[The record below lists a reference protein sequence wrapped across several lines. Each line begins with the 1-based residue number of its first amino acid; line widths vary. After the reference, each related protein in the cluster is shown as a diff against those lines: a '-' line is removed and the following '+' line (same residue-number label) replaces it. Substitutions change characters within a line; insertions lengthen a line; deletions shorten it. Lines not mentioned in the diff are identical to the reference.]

1 MKKLFRKT
9 MTVLGSVA
17 LLGATMSGALAASYP
32 TPFSATNTA
41 VVVGASAAA
50 SDTTAAVSIAT
61 NLGMKAASSSAATVV
76 GGDSVDLGD
85 VFGDIVLGASIG
97 GTLYDDELP
106 SVLKDG
112 KVKTVSYSQS
122 LTLGNQATKFGPLG
136 NDEDNYVVN
145 SDVAEELKPVLYLDH
160 TTGALWTYTL
170 TFDSDFDVT
179 DAGNEKIM
187 LAGKEYTIAPDL
199 ANGDDLILYAS
210 SNTIE
215 VTYGQTQ
222 TVEVG
227 GKSFTIAVT
236 GGRDLAAA
244 PEATVSINGVSSR
257 VNAGDTIE
265 SNNEEFYVSEV
276 FMNTFGDSNTM
287 SVEIFVGAEKLIID
301 KDSTSG
307 TPLEVELGDDTVD
320 SVVGYFVNKD
330 TNTDLDD
337 LRAIVLA
344 FTPSEA
350 DYDFDA
356 EYHEYHYLEMGEA
369 ITDPVLGTFSVFFE
383 SASLDLTEDKEL
395 IEIAQSGDELRI
407 KFKNVAGNEYT
418 LAPLKNNALNVLDDF
433 ENLDRTS
440 RKSKLILNKDGSSDD
455 VTHVAEITTVEMDGS
470 NVKSVT
476 FAYAGTTEKVTV
488 EDPIRRSADNLLV
501 CYGVDN
507 STNPGTPIQVTG
519 NFSIQVGSSCDYT
532 NTGAAFYDGG
542 LDSIYAANKVKIEV
556 VSTDGI
562 IKLTE
567 THDDASAAEKIIF
580 DVAWDGTDK
589 EYTIDLN
596 NTFNIMG
603 STYDDGDF
611 GAYLTKFGSYIEH
624 EADENTWVKVYTPEE
639 QVTYNVFV
647 ATDVSSETP
656 SETGKLTVL
665 DSESSAYAGKNLI
678 VVGGSAVN
686 SVAASLLGLTG
697 DARFG
702 EGFTAKTSIVSGE
715 ALIEAFD
722 HDGKVAL
729 LVAGYDAAD
738 TTKAASYLTSGA
750 TVSTDLGTKLRVTS
764 QTEAVAI
771 TA

>member
-106 SVLKDG
+106 LLKDG

-122 LTLGNQATKFGPLG
+122 LTLGNQSTTKFGPLG

-170 TFDSDFDVT
+170 TFDEDFNAT
-179 DAGNEKIM
+179 AAGNEKIVI
-187 LAGKEYTIAPDL
+187 AGKEYTIAPDL
-199 ANGDDLILYAS
+199 AKGDDLVLYAS
-210 SNTIE
+210 SNTVE
-215 VTYGQTQ
+215 VTYGQTK

-236 GGRDLAAA
+236 GGRDLATA
-244 PEATVSINGVSSR
+244 PEATVSVNGVSSR
-257 VNAGDTIE
+257 VVAGDTIE

-301 KDSTSG
+301 KTSASG
-307 TPLEVELGDDTVD
+307 SLREVELGSDTID
-320 SVVGYFVNKD
+320 SVTGYF
-330 TNTDLDD
+330 TSTTSSGLDK
-337 LRAIVLA
+337 LRTIVLE

-369 ITDPVLGTFSVFFE
+369 ITDPVLGTFNVVFE
-383 SASLDLTEDKEL
+383 SASQDLTKDKEL
-395 IEIAQSGDELRI
+395 IEIAQASDELRI
-407 KFKNVAGNEYT
+407 NFKNVAGNEYT
-418 LAPLKNNALNVLDDF
+418 LSPLKNNALNVLDDF

-440 RKSKLILNKDGSSDD
+440 RKSKFILNKDGSGDP

-470 NVKSVT
+470 DVKSIT
-476 FAYAGTTEKVTV
+476 FSYAGTTEKVTV

-507 STNPGTPIQVTG
+507 STSPGTPTKETG

-542 LDSIYAANKVKIEV
+542 LGSIYAANKITIDLSTSGKIV
-556 VSTDGI
+556 LD
-562 IKLTE
+562 E
-567 THDDASAAEKIIF
+567 THDDAGAEVLSF
-580 DVAWDGTDK
+580 DYTWDGTDK
-589 EYTIDLN
+589 EYTVKPTSGG
-596 NTFNIMG
+596 TFNATG
-603 STYDDGDF
+603 NTYDDGDF
-611 GAYLTKFGSYIEH
+611 GAYLTRFGSYIEH
-624 EADENTWVKVYTPEE
+624 EADEDSWVKIYTPKERT
-639 QVTYNVFV
+639 TYNVFV

-750 TVSTDLGTKLRVTS
+750 AVSTDLGTKLRVTS

>member
-41 VVVGASAAA
+41 VVVGTSAAA

-106 SVLKDG
+106 LLKDG

-122 LTLGNQATKFGPLG
+122 LTLGNQSTTKFGPLG

-170 TFDSDFDVT
+170 TFDEDFNAT
-179 DAGNEKIM
+179 AAGNEKIVI
-187 LAGKEYTIAPDL
+187 AGKEYTIAPDL
-199 ANGDDLILYAS
+199 AKGDDLVLYAS
-210 SNTIE
+210 SNTVE

-222 TVEVG
+222 TVEVA
-227 GKSFTIAVT
+227 GKSFTIAVI
-236 GGRDLAAA
+236 GGRDDTE
-244 PEATVSINGVSSR
+244 PEATVSVNGVSSR

-276 FMNTFGDSNTM
+276 YMNTFSDTKTM
-287 SVEIFVGAEKLIID
+287 SVELFVGAEKLIID
-301 KDSTSG
+301 KISASG
-307 TPLEVELGDDTVD
+307 SLREVELGSDTID
-320 SVVGYFVNKD
+320 SVTGYF
-330 TNTDLDD
+330 TSTTSSGLDK
-337 LRAIVLA
+337 LRTIVLE

-369 ITDPVLGTFSVFFE
+369 ITDPVLGTFNVVFE
-383 SASLDLTEDKEL
+383 SASQDLTKDKEL
-395 IEIAQSGDELRI
+395 IEIAQASDELRI

-418 LAPLKNNALNVLDDF
+418 LSPLKNNALNVLDDF

-440 RKSKLILNKDGSSDD
+440 RKSKFILNKDGSGDP

-470 NVKSVT
+470 DVKSIT
-476 FAYAGTTEKVTV
+476 FSYAGTTEKVTV

-507 STNPGTPIQVTG
+507 STNPSTPTKKTG

-542 LDSIYAANKVKIEV
+542 LGSIYAANKITIDLSTSNKIV
-556 VSTDGI
+556 LD
-562 IKLTE
+562 E
-567 THDDASAAEKIIF
+567 THDDAGAEVLSF
-580 DVAWDGTDK
+580 DYTWDGTDE
-589 EYTIDLN
+589 EYTVKPTLG
-596 NTFNIMG
+596 TFNATG
-603 STYDDGDF
+603 NTYDDGDF
-611 GAYLTKFGSYIEH
+611 GAYLTRFGSYIEH
-624 EADENTWVKVYTPEE
+624 EADEESWVKIYTPKERT
-639 QVTYNVFV
+639 TYNVFV

-750 TVSTDLGTKLRVTS
+750 AVSTDLGTKLRVTS

>member
-76 GGDSVDLGD
+76 GGDSVDLGE

-106 SVLKDG
+106 LLKDG
-112 KVKTVSYSQS
+112 KVDGVDYSQK
-122 LTLGNQATKFGPLG
+122 LDIGTHTIEFDDLV
-136 NDEDNYVVN
+136 DEDNYVVN
-145 SDVAEELKPVLYLDH
+145 SDLAEDLTPILH
-160 TTGALWTYTL
+160 INHGTSALWTYTL
-170 TFDSDFDVT
+170 TFDEDFNAT
-179 DAGNEKIM
+179 AAGNEKIVI
-187 LAGKEYTIAPDL
+187 AGKEYTIAPDL
-199 ANGDDLILYAS
+199 AKGDDLTLYAS
-210 SNTIE
+210 SNTVE

-222 TVEVG
+222 TVEVA

-236 GGRDLAAA
+236 GGRDLST

-257 VNAGDTIE
+257 VVAGNTIE

-276 FMNTFGDSNTM
+276 YMNTFSDTKTM
-287 SVEIFVGAEKLIID
+287 SVELFVGAEKLVIAAS
-301 KDSTSG
+301 STSVS
-307 TPLEVELGDDTVD
+307 PMEVELGDDTID
-320 SVVGYFVNKD
+320 SVTGYF
-330 TNTDLDD
+330 TSTTSSGLDK
-337 LRAIVLA
+337 LRTIVLE

-350 DYDFDA
+350 DYDYDA
-356 EYHEYHYLEMGEA
+356 EYQEYSYLEMGEA
-369 ITDPVLGTFSVFFE
+369 VTDPVLGTFNVVFE
-383 SASLDLTEDKEL
+383 SASQGLTEDKEL
-395 IEIAQSGDELRI
+395 IEILRSGDELRVR
-407 KFKNVAGNEYT
+407 FTNVAGDEYT
-418 LAPLKNNALNVLDDF
+418 IAPEKNNVQNVLSDF
-433 ENLDRTS
+433 TNLDRTA
-440 RKSKLILNKDGSSDD
+440 RKSKFILNKDGSTEDI
-455 VTHVAEITTVEMDGS
+455 THVAEITDVEMDSS
-470 NVKSVT
+470 NFKSLT
-476 FAYAGTTEKVTV
+476 FSYAGTTEKVNV
-488 EDPIRRSADNLLV
+488 GEPIRRSADSLYV
-501 CYGVDN
+501 CKGVGSSIADDA
-507 STNPGTPIQVTG
+507 SVAG
-519 NFSIQVGSSCDYT
+519 NFSIQTGVCDYDNDSHT
-532 NTGAAFYDGG
+532 IDFYTGG
-542 LDSIYAANKVKIEV
+542 LDTIYAANEV
-556 VSTDGI
+556 T
-562 IKLTE
+562 IKLGTANQIILDE
-567 THDDASAAEKIIF
+567 TNSDANALDVIHF
-580 DVAWDGTDK
+580 DYAWDSTDK
-589 EYTIDLN
+589 EYDITT
-596 NTFNIMG
+596 NTLFKV
-603 STYDDGDF
+603 DGASYQDNELE
-611 GAYLTKFGSYIEH
+611 AYLTELGSYIEYD
-624 EADENTWVKVYTPEE
+624 ADEDSWAKIYTPEE
-639 QVTYNVFV
+639 QTTYNVFV

-750 TVSTDLGTKLRVTS
+750 AVSTDLGTKLRVTS

>member
-76 GGDSVDLGD
+76 GGDSVDLGE

-106 SVLKDG
+106 LLKDG
-112 KVKTVSYSQS
+112 KVDGVDYSQK
-122 LTLGNQATKFGPLG
+122 LDIGTHTIEFDDLV
-136 NDEDNYVVN
+136 DEDNYVVN
-145 SDVAEELKPVLYLDH
+145 SDLAEDLTPILH
-160 TTGALWTYTL
+160 INHGTSALWTYTL
-170 TFDSDFDVT
+170 TFDEDFNAT
-179 DAGNEKIM
+179 AAGNEKIVI
-187 LAGKEYTIAPDL
+187 AGKEYTIAPDL
-199 ANGDDLILYAS
+199 AKGDDLTLYAS
-210 SNTIE
+210 SNTVE

-222 TVEVG
+222 TVEVA
-227 GKSFTIAVT
+227 GKSFTIAVI
-236 GGRDLAAA
+236 GGRDDTE

-257 VNAGDTIE
+257 VVAGNTIE

-276 FMNTFGDSNTM
+276 YMNTFSDTKTM
-287 SVEIFVGAEKLIID
+287 SVELFVGAEKLVIAAS
-301 KDSTSG
+301 STSVS
-307 TPLEVELGDDTVD
+307 PMEVELGDDTID
-320 SVVGYFVNKD
+320 SVTGYF
-330 TNTDLDD
+330 TSTTSSGLDK
-337 LRAIVLA
+337 LRTIVLE

-350 DYDFDA
+350 DYDYDA
-356 EYHEYHYLEMGEA
+356 EYQEYSYLEMGEA
-369 ITDPVLGTFSVFFE
+369 VTDPVLGTFNVVFE
-383 SASLDLTEDKEL
+383 SASQGLTEDKEL
-395 IEIAQSGDELRI
+395 IEILRSGDELRVR
-407 KFKNVAGNEYT
+407 FTNVAGDEYT
-418 LAPLKNNALNVLDDF
+418 IAPEKNNVQNVLSDF
-433 ENLDRTS
+433 TNLDRTA
-440 RKSKLILNKDGSSDD
+440 RKSKFILNKDGSTEDI
-455 VTHVAEITTVEMDGS
+455 THVAEITDVEMDSS
-470 NVKSVT
+470 NFKSLT
-476 FAYAGTTEKVTV
+476 FSYAGTTEKVNV
-488 EDPIRRSADNLLV
+488 GEPIRRSADSLYV
-501 CYGVDN
+501 CKGVGSSIADDA
-507 STNPGTPIQVTG
+507 SVAG
-519 NFSIQVGSSCDYT
+519 NFSIQTGVCDYDNDSHT
-532 NTGAAFYDGG
+532 IDFYTGG
-542 LDSIYAANKVKIEV
+542 LDTIYAANEV
-556 VSTDGI
+556 T
-562 IKLTE
+562 IKLGTANQIILDE
-567 THDDASAAEKIIF
+567 TNSDANALDVIHF
-580 DVAWDGTDK
+580 DYAWDSTDK
-589 EYTIDLN
+589 EYDITT
-596 NTFNIMG
+596 NTLFKV
-603 STYDDGDF
+603 DGASYQDNELE
-611 GAYLTKFGSYIEH
+611 AYLTELGSYIEYD
-624 EADENTWVKVYTPEE
+624 ADEDSWAKIYTPEE
-639 QVTYNVFV
+639 QTTYNVFV

-750 TVSTDLGTKLRVTS
+750 AVSTDLGTKLRVTS

>member
-106 SVLKDG
+106 LLKDG

-122 LTLGNQATKFGPLG
+122 LTLGNQSTTKFGPLG

-170 TFDSDFDVT
+170 TFDEDFNAT
-179 DAGNEKIM
+179 AAGNEKIVI
-187 LAGKEYTIAPDL
+187 AGKEYTIAPDL
-199 ANGDDLILYAS
+199 AKGDDLVLYAS
-210 SNTIE
+210 SNTVE
-215 VTYGQTQ
+215 VTYGQTK

-236 GGRDLAAA
+236 GGRDLATA
-244 PEATVSINGVSSR
+244 PEATVSVNGVSSR
-257 VNAGDTIE
+257 VVAGDTIE

-301 KDSTSG
+301 KTSASG
-307 TPLEVELGDDTVD
+307 SLREVELGSDTID
-320 SVVGYFVNKD
+320 SVTGYF
-330 TNTDLDD
+330 TSTTSSGLDK
-337 LRAIVLA
+337 LRTIVLE

-369 ITDPVLGTFSVFFE
+369 ITDPVLGTFNVVFE
-383 SASLDLTEDKEL
+383 SASQDLTKDKEL
-395 IEIAQSGDELRI
+395 IEIAQASDELRI
-407 KFKNVAGNEYT
+407 NFKNVAGNEYT
-418 LAPLKNNALNVLDDF
+418 LSPLKNNALNVLDDF

-440 RKSKLILNKDGSSDD
+440 RKSKFILNKDGSGDP

-470 NVKSVT
+470 DVKSIT
-476 FAYAGTTEKVTV
+476 FSYAGTTEKVTV

-507 STNPGTPIQVTG
+507 STSPGTPTKETG

-542 LDSIYAANKVKIEV
+542 LGSIYAANKITIDLSTSGKIV
-556 VSTDGI
+556 LD
-562 IKLTE
+562 E
-567 THDDASAAEKIIF
+567 THDDAGAEVLSF
-580 DVAWDGTDK
+580 DYTWDGTDK
-589 EYTIDLN
+589 EYTVKPTSGG
-596 NTFNIMG
+596 TFNATG
-603 STYDDGDF
+603 NTYDDGDF
-611 GAYLTKFGSYIEH
+611 GAYLTRFGSYIEH
-624 EADENTWVKVYTPEE
+624 EADEDSWVKIYTPKERT
-639 QVTYNVFV
+639 TYNVFV

>member
-41 VVVGASAAA
+41 VVVGTSAAA

-106 SVLKDG
+106 LLKDG
-112 KVKTVSYSQS
+112 KVDGVDYSQK
-122 LTLGNQATKFGPLG
+122 LDIGTHTIEFDDLG
-136 NDEDNYVVN
+136 DEDNYVVN
-145 SDVAEELKPVLYLDH
+145 SDLAEDLTPVLHIDH
-160 TTGALWTYTL
+160 STTALWTYTL
-170 TFDSDFDVT
+170 TFDEDFNVS
-179 DAGNEKIM
+179 DAGNEKIVI
-187 LAGKEYTIAPDL
+187 AGKEYTIAPDL
-199 ANGDDLILYAS
+199 AKADDLVLYAS
-210 SNTIE
+210 SNTVE

-227 GKSFTIAVT
+227 GKSFTIAVI
-236 GGRDLAAA
+236 GGRDDTE
-244 PEATVSINGVSSR
+244 PEATVSVNGVSSR

-276 FMNTFGDSNTM
+276 YMNTFSDTKTM
-287 SVEIFVGAEKLIID
+287 SVELFVGAEKLVID
-301 KDSTSG
+301 ASSTSIS
-307 TPLEVELGDDTVD
+307 PREVELGDDTID
-320 SVVGYFVNKD
+320 SVTGYF
-330 TNTDLDD
+330 TSTSSSGLDK
-337 LRAIVLA
+337 LRTIVLE

-350 DYDFDA
+350 DYDYDA
-356 EYHEYHYLEMGEA
+356 EYQEYSYLEMGEA
-369 ITDPVLGTFSVFFE
+369 VTDPVLGTFNVVFE
-383 SASLDLTEDKEL
+383 SASQGLTEDKEL
-395 IEIAQSGDELRI
+395 IEILRSGDELRVR
-407 KFKNVAGNEYT
+407 FTNVAGDEYT
-418 LAPLKNNALNVLDDF
+418 IAPVKNNATNVLSNF
-433 ENLDRTS
+433 TNLDRTA
-440 RKSKLILNKDGSSDD
+440 RKSKFILNKEGSTEDI
-455 VTHVAEITTVEMDGS
+455 THVAEITDVEMDSS
-470 NVKSVT
+470 NFKSLT
-476 FAYAGTTEKVTV
+476 FSYAGTTEKVNV
-488 EDPIRRSADNLLV
+488 GEPIRRSADGLYV
-501 CYGVDN
+501 CYGSSVDG
-507 STNPGTPIQVTG
+507 TNDTSVLAS
-519 NFSIQVGSSCDYT
+519 FSIQTGVCDYDNAT
-532 NTGAAFYDGG
+532 SDISFYTGG
-542 LDSIYAANKVKIEV
+542 LDSIYAANEV
-556 VSTDGI
+556 TINLSTAGEI
-562 IKLTE
+562 ILNE
-567 THDDASAAEKIIF
+567 TNSDANASDVIHF
-580 DVAWDGTDK
+580 DYSWDSKDK
-589 EYTIDLN
+589 EYDIAKN
-596 NTFNIMG
+596 SAFNVSG
-603 STYDDGDF
+603 ASYQDNELE
-611 GAYLTKFGSYIEH
+611 AYLTELGSYIEY
-624 EADENTWVKVYTPEE
+624 EAEDNTWAKVYVPEE

-750 TVSTDLGTKLRVTS
+750 AVSTDLGTKLRVTS

>member
-76 GGDSVDLGD
+76 GGDSVDLGE

-97 GTLYDDELP
+97 GPLYDDELP
-106 SVLKDG
+106 LLKDG
-112 KVKTVSYSQS
+112 KVDGVDYSQK
-122 LTLGNQATKFGPLG
+122 LDIGTHTIGFDNLG
-136 NDEDNYVVN
+136 DEDNYVIN
-145 SDVAEELKPVLYLDH
+145 SDLADGLKPLLH
-160 TTGALWTYTL
+160 INHGSSALWTYTL
-170 TFDSDFDVT
+170 TFDKDFDAT
-179 DAGNEKIM
+179 EADNEKIVI
-187 LAGKEYTIAPDL
+187 AGKEYTISPDL
-199 ANGDDLILYAS
+199 ANGDDLVLYAS
-210 SNTIE
+210 SNTVE

-236 GGRDLAAA
+236 GGRDLST

-257 VNAGDTIE
+257 VVAGDTIE

-276 FMNTFGDSNTM
+276 YMNTFSDTNTM
-287 SVEIFVGAEKLIID
+287 SVELFVGAEKL
-301 KDSTSG
+301 T
-307 TPLEVELGDDTVD
+307 LEEYTNGVSEFVKLGDDTMD
-320 SVVGYFVNKD
+320 SVIGYYTVASGD
-330 TNTDLDD
+330 TGKLESLQT
-337 LRAIVLA
+337 IVLE

-356 EYHEYHYLEMGEA
+356 EYQEYSYLEIGEA
-369 ITDPVLGTFSVFFE
+369 VTDPVLGTFSVFFE
-383 SASLDLTEDKEL
+383 SASQELTEDKEL
-395 IEIAQSGDELRI
+395 IEILRSGDELRVR
-407 KFKNVAGNEYT
+407 FTNVAGNQYT
-418 LAPLKNNALNVLDDF
+418 IAPVKNNAQNVLSDF
-433 ENLDRTS
+433 ENLDRTA
-440 RKSKLILNKDGSSDD
+440 RKSKFILNKDGSTEDI
-455 VTHVAEITTVEMDGS
+455 THVAEITDVEMDGS
-470 NVKSVT
+470 NFKSLT
-476 FAYAGTTEKVTV
+476 FSYAGTTEKVNV
-488 EDPIRRSADNLLV
+488 EEPIRRSADNLYV
-501 CYGVDN
+501 CYGVN
-507 STNPGTPIQVTG
+507 GTSGADKHMG
-519 NFSIQVGSSCDYT
+519 NFSIQNGSCTYDNSGT
-532 NTGAAFYDGG
+532 AINFYDGG

-715 ALIEAFD
+715 ALIQAFD
-722 HDGKVAL
+722 KDGKVAL

>member
-1 MKKLFRKT
+1 

-106 SVLKDG
+106 LLKDG

-122 LTLGNQATKFGPLG
+122 LTLGNQSTTKFGPLG

-170 TFDSDFDVT
+170 TFDEDFNAT
-179 DAGNEKIM
+179 AAGNEKIVI
-187 LAGKEYTIAPDL
+187 AGKEYTIAPDL
-199 ANGDDLILYAS
+199 AKGDDLVLYAS
-210 SNTIE
+210 SNTVE
-215 VTYGQTQ
+215 VTYGQTK

-236 GGRDLAAA
+236 GGRDLATA
-244 PEATVSINGVSSR
+244 PEATVSVNGVSSR
-257 VNAGDTIE
+257 VVAGDTIE

-301 KDSTSG
+301 KTSASG
-307 TPLEVELGDDTVD
+307 SLREVELGSDTID
-320 SVVGYFVNKD
+320 SVTGYF
-330 TNTDLDD
+330 TSTTSSGLDK
-337 LRAIVLA
+337 LRTIVLE

-369 ITDPVLGTFSVFFE
+369 ITDPVLGTFNVVFE
-383 SASLDLTEDKEL
+383 SASQDLTKDKEL
-395 IEIAQSGDELRI
+395 IEIAQASDELRI
-407 KFKNVAGNEYT
+407 NFKNVAGNEYT
-418 LAPLKNNALNVLDDF
+418 LSPLKNNALNVLDDF

-440 RKSKLILNKDGSSDD
+440 RKSKFILNKDGSGDP

-470 NVKSVT
+470 DVKSIT
-476 FAYAGTTEKVTV
+476 FSYAGTTEKVTV

-507 STNPGTPIQVTG
+507 STSPGTPTKETG

-542 LDSIYAANKVKIEV
+542 LGSIYAANKITIDLSTSGKIV
-556 VSTDGI
+556 LD
-562 IKLTE
+562 E
-567 THDDASAAEKIIF
+567 THDDAGAEVLSF
-580 DVAWDGTDK
+580 DYTWDGTDK
-589 EYTIDLN
+589 EYTVKPTSGG
-596 NTFNIMG
+596 TFNATG
-603 STYDDGDF
+603 NTYDDGDF
-611 GAYLTKFGSYIEH
+611 GAYLTRFGSYIEH
-624 EADENTWVKVYTPEE
+624 EADEDSWVKIYTPKERT
-639 QVTYNVFV
+639 TYNVFV